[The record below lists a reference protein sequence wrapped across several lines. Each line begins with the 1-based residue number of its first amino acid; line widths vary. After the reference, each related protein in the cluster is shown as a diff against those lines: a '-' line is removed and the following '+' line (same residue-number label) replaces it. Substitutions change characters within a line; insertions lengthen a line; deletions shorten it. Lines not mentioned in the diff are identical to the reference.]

1 MRAWGGEAKEEE
13 GAGQGG
19 YLRQQQL
26 RTSGE
31 SGLGDTGCAAAP
43 LMMLD

>member
-1 MRAWGGEAKEEE
+1 MRAWGEAKEEE
-13 GAGQGG
+13 GAGQGRG
-19 YLRQQQL
+19 AIYVSS

-31 SGLGDTGCAAAP
+31 SGGTLVAAP